1 MSNIKRLH
9 PGIHIKANLETMEM
23 TAKEFSVRTG
33 ISERV
38 LSPIINCKSSITL
51 EIAFKLAQFFGS
63 SVEFWMNL
71 QNQYDLYMYEL
82 KRDEELK
89 KELLLANKVKKYLLS
104 IDAVSNRDANTEIVF
119 KCKKLI
125 GVNDLTLLEKKD
137 PFACLKEQHS
147 NKSVDYFMQ
156 NFWIAL
162 ALNEARKKN
171 GIPYNRKLLVDSIDE
186 IRSMTTQDLDV
197 FLPRL
202 KEILSDCGISFVLL
216 PYLTKS
222 NIYGVTKWF
231 SKDDVMLAISNR
243 GGRADLFWFT
253 LFHEISHV
261 LMEHRRKALV
271 NIEGKEDEEA
281 DKMAENMLIPKKEW
295 DKFINENKFDK
306 KSIINFANKINVLP
320 CIVLGRLHKEKSD
333 IVPYGKFDK
342 SFNVLYKITNY
353 IDVKQ

>member
-1 MSNIKRLH
+1 MENIRRIH
-9 PGIHIKANLETMEM
+9 PGIIIKENLEVIEM
-23 TAKEFSVRTG
+23 TAKEFSARTG

-38 LSPIINCKSSITL
+38 LSPIINCKADITF
-51 EIAFKLAQFFGS
+51 EIAYKLSQFFDDPI
-63 SVEFWMNL
+63 EFWINMQNKYNAYIFEKRNL
-71 QNQYDLYMYEL
+71 EKFEIEISLS
-82 KRDEELK
+82 R
-89 KELLLANKVKKYLLS
+89 KVKKYLIDIDVVS
-104 IDAVSNRDANTEIVF
+104 ISDSKKEIVK
-119 KCKKLI
+119 KCRKLI
-125 GVNDLTLLEKKD
+125 GVNDLSLLEKKD

-271 NIEGKEDEEA
+271 NLEGKEDEEA

-306 KSIINFANKINVLP
+306 KSIINFANKINILP

-342 SFNVLYKITNY
+342 SFNVFYKITNY